1 MKLAFALYGRRAE
14 EDKDN
19 EKDFGEYE
27 IRYPW
32 LKGEHVLIM
41 GDIENMPGH
50 CVVGRH
56 AGVIHFGYHPDDF
69 LIYSEEEMHSDF
81 EEDGTQSSVG
91 LEDFMVKKTDPDGG
105 REHHCLSLE
114 NVKTI
119 LAKLNK
125 RTVV

>member
-19 EKDFGEYE
+19 EKDFGKYE
-27 IRYPW
+27 IKYPW

-50 CVVGRH
+50 CVVASESGT
-56 AGVIHFGYHPDDF
+56 VHFGYHPDDF
-69 LIYSEEEMHSDF
+69 LIYDQEEMHSDF

-91 LEDFMVKKTDPDGG
+91 LEDYMVKKTDPTIGIK
-105 REHHCLSLE
+105 RHCLSLE
-114 NVKTI
+114 NIKTI
-119 LAKLNK
+119 LTKLNK
-125 RTVV
+125 RKTV